1 MQIKEVISYIES
13 FIPLFYQES
22 YDNCGLIVGDSNQNI
37 SSVLICTD
45 VTEEIIS
52 EAIENK
58 SNFIISHHPVIFN
71 GLKKITGKTFTER
84 IIIKAIQNNISLYS
98 SHTNLDSII
107 GGINSKLCDKIGLTN
122 CKILQPLKNELRK
135 LVTFVPTEYANNV
148 RNAIFEAGAGYIGN
162 YDCCSYNTE
171 GKGTF
176 RASKNA
182 NPFVGNIGELHF
194 ENEIKIET
202 VFQKSSQEKII
213 NALLN
218 SHPYEEV
225 AFDIFP
231 LENKFEKAGMGM
243 IGELTKETD
252 ELTFLNYLK
261 NIFNIKLLRHSKLL
275 NKNIKKVAVCGGS
288 GYSLLSEAIKQ
299 NADIFVSADFK
310 YHQFFEADNK
320 IIIADIGHYES
331 EHFAKEIIY
340 DLLIKK
346 FTTFAV
352 YLSKVNTNSIN
363 YI

>member
-1 MQIKEVISYIES
+1 MQIKEIISYIES

-22 YDNCGLIVGDSNQNI
+22 YDNAGLIVGDSNQNI
-37 SSVLICTD
+37 SSALICTD
-45 VTEEIIS
+45 ITEEVIN

-58 SNFIISHHPVIFN
+58 SNLIISHHPVIFN

-84 IIIKAIQNNISLYS
+84 IVIKAIQNNISLYS

-107 GGINSKLCDKIGLTN
+107 DGINSKFCEKIGLTN

-135 LVTFVPTEYANNV
+135 LVTFVPVEYANNV

-162 YDCCSYNTE
+162 YDCCSYNTD

-176 RASKNA
+176 RASQNA
-182 NPFVGNIGELHF
+182 KPFVGNIGELHF

-202 VFQKSSQEKII
+202 IFQKNSQENIL
-213 NALLN
+213 NALIK

-225 AFDIFP
+225 AYDIYP

-243 IGELTKETD
+243 IGELKTETD
-252 ELTFLNYLK
+252 ELTFLNSLK
-261 NIFNIKLLRHSKLL
+261 KIFDIKQLRYSKLL
-275 NKNIKKVAVCGGS
+275 NKNIKRVAVCGGS

-340 DLLIKK
+340 DLLIKN

-352 YLSKVNTNSIN
+352 YLSKINTNSIN